1 MKPPI
6 ARCAARESSGGGSP
20 GRYLPVSTPCASG
33 DQTICEIPFAAQSGI
48 TSRSGSR
55 QSSEYC
61 GWLETNFSTPGE
73 VERGLRSGAAVH
85 SLKPM

>member
-1 MKPPI
+1 MRLP
-6 ARCAARESSGGGSP
+6 SGGGSP

-33 DQTICEIPFAAQSGI
+33 EKTICEIPFAAQSGM
-48 TSRSGSR
+48 TSRSGPR

-61 GWLETNFSTPGE
+61 GWLETNFSTPG
-73 VERGLRSGAAVH
+73 RSSAAWICGGGH